1 MWFILVTLGTVPF
14 SDNSQ
19 ILDRILNHR
28 SASDK
33 KRCAKPSQNFERLRE
48 HDLATTN
55 FSKCGVTLI
64 HVRQLMLQTNRVLYT
79 KVSLSYQKTCVI

>member
-1 MWFILVTLGTVPF
+1 MWFILITLGIVPF
-14 SDNSQ
+14 SDNFQ

-33 KRCAKPSQNFERLRE
+33 KGCAKSSQNFERLRE
-48 HDLATTN
+48 RDLATTILV
-55 FSKCGVTLI
+55 KRQVTLI
-64 HVRQLMLQTNRVLYT
+64 RVRQLMLQTNRVLYT